1 MFTSRNIHFAILGII
16 LGSAFGY
23 ILAFYQV
30 QASMPPPISGT
41 SQAPPNHPE
50 VTNEQMLAL
59 FKQAL
64 DKNPNEPELLT
75 RYASFMFSLG
85 RFTETTETLQ
95 KLLTLKPNDMQTM
108 EDLFLVHL
116 GGTHNFAA
124 AADVL
129 KKMEKI
135 DPKYASLPDLKK
147 RLDDEK
153 AKAPK

>member
-85 RFTETTETLQ
+85 RFTETTETLITCPQ
-95 KLLTLKPNDMQTM
+95 CG
-108 EDLFLVHL
+108 LF
-116 GGTHNFAA
+116 GNIGAA
-124 AADVL
+124 NGILNEVAPRCLAERTCGKDAG
-129 KKMEKI
+129 EE
-135 DPKYASLPDLKK
+135 ASNH
-147 RLDDEK
+147 R
-153 AKAPK
+153 